1 MSGVGP
7 ADRLAART
15 VQVAD
20 SGGLWWG
27 LAALLGASGNRFGR
41 RAALRALLASGVAS
55 GLVNGTARLIARR
68 PPTSTFPSAGAA
80 TAFAFATGVAQ
91 ELPVAG
97 VPVAA
102 LAGLVGWSRARTG
115 VHRPAGVVGG
125 AALGVAAGLA
135 TRRLW
140 PVAPHEAAE
149 ARAVLTPAHVDPSP
163 EGEGLVVV
171 VNASAGSADKVA
183 DELRA
188 ELPHAEIVEV
198 DAGAGD
204 DLLAAL
210 EQAADRAR
218 ALGVAGGDG
227 TVNAA
232 AEVAAAR
239 ELPLLVVPG
248 GTLNHFAHALG
259 VDTIADAAAAVRDG
273 RVVAV
278 DRAELGGRTFL
289 NTGSIGSYTDLVDAR
304 EKLEDRIGK
313 WPAMVVALV
322 HVLRHSE
329 PVPIELDGDPDVG
342 VDGVHRQLPVPP
354 RRLRPQL
361 AGAARRRDPRHPHR
375 PRPPVV
381 EGAPAG
387 RRPHRHPRPVPGVR
401 AALRPPHGGQV
412 AGRAVAAGPRRR
424 DLRRSRRAPH
434 RQDRAPA
441 GVRAGPVTLR
451 ESLLRRLDPAE
462 RYGLRVTLLA
472 IAFALVAVPFA
483 FLVSQVNRQGLVHD
497 LDMDVL
503 HGLHTW
509 VTGSPGVVRP
519 LRVVSDLGV
528 GVWRW
533 AITVAAVVVLLRAG
547 RGRLA
552 IFLVVTALVGVLL
565 DFTVKLAVDRPRP
578 ELAHPIA
585 TVRLPS
591 FPSGHVL
598 SSTVVYGS
606 LLLVFLPAVA
616 RRWRPWLV
624 AGGAGLVAAIAFSRL
639 ALGVHYLSDV
649 VAGLV
654 LGLAWLAI
662 STAAFSIWRVE
673 RGRPPVHPMEGL
685 EPEAAADLREIPR

>member
-1 MSGVGP
+1 M
-7 ADRLAART
+7 
-15 VQVAD
+15 
-20 SGGLWWG
+20 
-27 LAALLGASGNRFGR
+27 
-41 RAALRALLASGVAS
+41 
-55 GLVNGTARLIARR
+55 
-68 PPTSTFPSAGAA
+68 
-80 TAFAFATGVAQ
+80 
-91 ELPVAG
+91 
-97 VPVAA
+97 
-102 LAGLVGWSRARTG
+102 
-115 VHRPAGVVGG
+115 
-125 AALGVAAGLA
+125 
-135 TRRLW
+135 
-140 PVAPHEAAE
+140 
-149 ARAVLTPAHVDPSP
+149 
-163 EGEGLVVV
+163 
-171 VNASAGSADKVA
+171 
-183 DELRA
+183 
-188 ELPHAEIVEV
+188 
-198 DAGAGD
+198 
-204 DLLAAL
+204 
-210 EQAADRAR
+210 
-218 ALGVAGGDG
+218 
-227 TVNAA
+227 
-232 AEVAAAR
+232 
-239 ELPLLVVPG
+239 
-248 GTLNHFAHALG
+248 
-259 VDTIADAAAAVRDG
+259 
-273 RVVAV
+273 
-278 DRAELGGRTFL
+278 
-289 NTGSIGSYTDLVDAR
+289 
-304 EKLEDRIGK
+304 
-313 WPAMVVALV
+313 
-322 HVLRHSE
+322 
-329 PVPIELDGDPDVG
+329 
-342 VDGVHRQLPVPP
+342 
-354 RRLRPQL
+354 
-361 AGAARRRDPRHPHR
+361 
-375 PRPPVV
+375 
-381 EGAPAG
+381 
-387 RRPHRHPRPVPGVR
+387 
-401 AALRPPHGGQV
+401 
-412 AGRAVAAGPRRR
+412 
-424 DLRRSRRAPH
+424 
-434 RQDRAPA
+434 
-441 GVRAGPVTLR
+441 TLR